1 MAFNATPFVTG
12 NVLTA
17 AEMTNL
23 PMGFNDNAGATATTA
38 IVAGTP
44 LAVLSK
50 SFTIYANRRY
60 KISGQV
66 GWQPSAN
73 SVGNAIYFTQTSGI
87 SKVLWYRGDQIAANY
102 PQYTGGTYITTA
114 TILGVTSGSSAKTFT
129 LYIRTGGAG
138 SLNTNPDG
146 IVGASSAEQ
155 LLWIEDI
162 GAE

>member
-1 MAFNATPFVTG
+1 MSINITPFTAG
-12 NVLTA
+12 QVLTA
-17 AEMTNL
+17 TNVNNL
-23 PMGFNDNAGATATTA
+23 PMGFNDSAGGTATTA
-38 IVAGTP
+38 ILAATP

-60 KISGQV
+60 KISGQC

-87 SKVLWYRGDQIAANY
+87 SKVLWYRGDQIDANY
-102 PQYTGGTYITTA
+102 PQYVGGTHITTA
-114 TILGVTSGSSAKTFT
+114 TILGVTTGSSAETFT

>member
-1 MAFNATPFVTG
+1 MAINTTPFTTG
-12 NVLTA
+12 QVLTSA
-17 AEMTNL
+17 NVNDL
-23 PMGFNDNAGATATTA
+23 PMGFNDSAGGTATTA
-38 IVAGTP
+38 IVAATP

-50 SFTIYANRRY
+50 SFTIYADRRY
-60 KISGQV
+60 KISGQC
-66 GWQPSAN
+66 GWQPSGA
-73 SVGNAIYFTQTSGI
+73 STGNAIYFTQTAGI
-87 SKVLWYRGDQIAANY
+87 SKVLWYRGDSIAANY
-102 PQYTGGTYITTA
+102 PQYAGGTHITTA
-114 TILGVTSGSSAKTFT
+114 TILGVTTGSSAETFT